1 MTVFRYV
8 FSSVVV
14 AFFTLGLL
22 CTPYIMCE
30 IAAHTECVRGE
41 AAAECTTGTEKD
53 ANMLKNVFC
62 SIIDAVKQSSRREN
76 LFRLQD
82 FTVHTAADSNMDAGE
97 DDTPVITA
105 KTAGSSG
112 SGAHAGITE
121 DMLNAVIVVKGR
133 QGSGTGFLARDGSN
147 VFIYSNIHVLMG
159 NSGLTFTDRQGKK
172 YRPLRM
178 EFAPD
183 RDLVRL
189 PVAIDTTPLEII
201 TPKGVNVPVSVCGN
215 SEGEG
220 IVRAIN
226 GKMIGVG
233 PKKIETDAL
242 FVKGNSGSPIL
253 TEDGGVV
260 GIATYVRRTNVDW
273 VNTNTPFTVVRR
285 FGYRI
290 DNVPRWLKLSPK
302 TFITEADK
310 VGKRAERLMNIAEV
324 VGVWAVDPY
333 WQELPQ
339 LENITRDVR
348 AWVDDH
354 NRWVRNNKGRLR
366 TAKGTM
372 SNAASISR
380 EFHNKLRKD
389 AEQLKSEL
397 KRSLKYKQQRWHL
410 GFFEEQW
417 NDLDDLEKTLI
428 RAVDYILTE
437 HTSYNPVQLR
447 R

>member
-1 MTVFRYV
+1 MTAFRHIC
-8 FSSVVV
+8 SSVVI

-30 IAAHTECVRGE
+30 IAAHAERNGSASVTETD
-41 AAAECTTGTEKD
+41 ATGRTD
-53 ANMLKNVFC
+53 GNAIKNVFC
-62 SIIDAVKQSSRREN
+62 SIINAVKRSTHRDT

-82 FTVHTAADSNMDAGE
+82 FTVHTAADSGDGK
-97 DDTPVITA
+97 DTTPVISA
-105 KTAGSSG
+105 KTTSG
-112 SGAHAGITE
+112 SGGEAQIGITE
-121 DMLNAVIVVKGR
+121 EMLNAVIVIKGR
-133 QGSGTGFLARDGSN
+133 EGSGTGFLARDASN
-147 VFIYSNIHVLMG
+147 VYIYSNIHVIMG
-159 NSGLTFTDRQGKK
+159 NSGLTFTDRQGMK
-172 YRPLRM
+172 YKPLGM

-183 RDLVRL
+183 RDLLRL
-189 PVAIDTTPLEII
+189 PVDVDNTPLKII
-201 TPKGVNVPVSVCGN
+201 TPRGVNVPVSVCGN
-215 SEGEG
+215 AEGEG

-285 FGYRI
+285 FGYRV

-302 TFITEADK
+302 TFVKESDK
-310 VGKRAERLMNIAEV
+310 VRQRAERLMNIAEV
-324 VGVWAVDPY
+324 VSVWAVDPY

-339 LENITRDVR
+339 PEKITRDVR

-366 TAKGTM
+366 TAKGTA

-380 EFHNKLRKD
+380 EFHTKLRKD
-389 AEQLKSEL
+389 AEQLKNEL
-397 KRSLKYKQQRWHL
+397 KRSLKYGQQRWHL

-417 NDLDDLEKTLI
+417 NDLDSLEKTLI
-428 RAVDYILTE
+428 KAIDYILTE

>member
-1 MTVFRYV
+1 
-8 FSSVVV
+8 
-14 AFFTLGLL
+14 
-22 CTPYIMCE
+22 MCE
-30 IAAHTECVRGE
+30 IAAH
-41 AAAECTTGTEKD
+41 AECSGTENATEINTRACTD
-53 ANMLKNVFC
+53 GNALKNVFC

-82 FTVHTAADSNMDAGE
+82 FTVHTATDSDSGTDNK
-97 DDTPVITA
+97 PVITA
-105 KTAGSSG
+105 KDTSDSG
-112 SGAHAGITE
+112 SGGHAGITE
-121 DMLNAVIVVKGR
+121 EMLNAVIVVKGR

-147 VFIYSNIHVLMG
+147 VYIYSNIHVLMG

-172 YRPLRM
+172 YKPLGM

-183 RDLVRL
+183 RDLLRL
-189 PVAIDTTPLEII
+189 PVAVDTSPLEII
-201 TPKGVNVPVSVCGN
+201 TPRGVNVPVSVCGN

-226 GKMIGVG
+226 GNMIGVG

-290 DNVPRWLKLSPK
+290 DNVPRWLKISPR
-302 TFITEADK
+302 TFVEESKK
-310 VGKRAERLMNIAEV
+310 VSLRAERLMTIAEIV
-324 VGVWAVDPY
+324 SVWAVDPY

-339 LENITRDVR
+339 YENVTRDVR

-366 TAKGTM
+366 TAKVSM

-397 KRSLKYKQQRWHL
+397 KRSLKYKKQRWHL

-417 NDLDDLEKTLI
+417 NDLDSLEKTLI

-437 HTSYNPVQLR
+437 HTSYNPVQIR